1 MSVIRSFTVE
11 KQAVNPAG
19 SIYFIPHRIPN
30 GNIILS
36 SARIDLLLA
45 TPNVYASIPKS
56 VTLEIGNIVGDFV
69 IDNDPYQNFFK
80 VILELNIVNID
91 GDSYL
96 SSITNPNTSFLMS
109 GDLDQNFKFII
120 RDQTGTIL
128 DPAFFS
134 FHFTVVSAQ

>member
-11 KQAVNPAG
+11 KQAVNPVG

-45 TPNVYASIPKS
+45 TPNNYASIPKS

-80 VILELNIVNID
+80 VILELNIVQVN
-91 GDSYL
+91 GDHYL
-96 SSITNPNTSFLMS
+96 SSVTNPNTSFLMS
-109 GDLDQNFKFII
+109 GDLEQNFKFII

-128 DPAFFS
+128 DPEFFS
-134 FHFTVVSAQ
+134 FHFTIVSPQ